1 MSESIG
7 LRRRVGSS
15 VVQESTPLLEET
27 SFIEIGEEEALAAFA
42 EAEAVGA
49 GLDETGIGAPI
60 GIAIGILAGLGY
72 GGYEIYQKLKPHT
85 DKSYHEVNKHI
96 AKHFE
101 QKNHLAAGIDST
113 ETDIVNLEQQGQ
125 TTDIVPLEKQH
136 RGLVPPPFKY
146 LGPGN
151 SLNQGTA
158 YNQIDEDA
166 QIHDTEYSVAKTEA
180 EVQASD
186 RKFISGAVDHIAEG
200 LTGKGTIGDSLGGA
214 LGAVGIGGKHLL
226 EKATGQLYPSF
237 SGKQWHH
244 LLIELSFYK
253 KILVMKHI

>member
-1 MSESIG
+1 MSELTG

-49 GLDETGIGAPI
+49 GLDETGFGAPLGIVI
-60 GIAIGILAGLGY
+60 GVLAGLGY
-72 GGYEIYQKLKPHT
+72 GGYEIYNKIKGNHPSIDHT
-85 DKSYHEVNKHI
+85 RLQTHI
-96 AKHFE
+96 SKHFE

-113 ETDIVNLEQQGQ
+113 ETDIINLEQQGQ

-214 LGAVGIGGKHLL
+214 LGAVGIGSKHLL
-226 EKATGQLYPSF
+226 EKATGQLYPSI
-237 SGKQWHH
+237 SGKQCH
-244 LLIELSFYK
+244 LHLN
-253 KILVMKHI
+253 V